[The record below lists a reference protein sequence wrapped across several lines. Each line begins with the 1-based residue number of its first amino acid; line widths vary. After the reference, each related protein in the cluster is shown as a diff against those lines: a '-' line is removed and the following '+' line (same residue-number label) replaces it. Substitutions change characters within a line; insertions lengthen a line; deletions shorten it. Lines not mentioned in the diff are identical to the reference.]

1 MSGDEK
7 FSVFRHWKTN
17 GHVLLLI
24 FLQILFICLFAQ
36 FVRYDPTE
44 TSSAVPIKT
53 YFLKDEENNCD
64 YVKKEV
70 TLANGTVVKEKV
82 ANTYTHEE
90 GTEILLAYP
99 MFQDVHVMI
108 FIGFG
113 FLMTFLKKYGLTAVS
128 LNMLVSV
135 VCLQW
140 GLLVF
145 GWTHLHCGTIYLN
158 LGSMLGAD
166 FAAATVLISFGV
178 LIGKTSPLQ
187 LIVMALIEIV
197 LFFGNE
203 IIGRKYLGAVDAGDT
218 IFVHTFGAYFGLAI
232 SRVLYDKRVDLSKNE
247 GSSETHD
254 MFSMIG
260 AIFLWM
266 FWPSFNS
273 AAVVVPDAQHRAVL
287 NTFFSLCASVL
298 SSFAFSS
305 LMNEK
310 KKFVMEH
317 IQNATLAGGVAI
329 GACADLMVQPWA
341 ALLVGT
347 IAGTI
352 SVYGFDEITPAINK
366 YFKIH
371 DTCGVHNLHGMPGL
385 IGSLLSVIVCAATA
399 TEEVMG
405 ESLKEIFPF
414 VGDEKNHSNAFQFKN
429 AGKQG
434 AMQLAALAVT
444 LVVAIVGGTITGF
457 ILKALGKFQHK
468 AQVHR
473 QSEAGMAMNQQY
485 GSNRRN
491 SLDQESEVFFDD
503 HLYFEVHDDAFYQ
516 NQKKYHLD
524 LAKMVQTISGIKQSD
539 HEPPRGYSGRS
550 GHHNGSQVRT
560 NLKGQYMY

>member
-1 MSGDEK
+1 MSSDEK

-53 YFLKDEENNCD
+53 YFLKDEDNDCD

-70 TLANGTVVKEKV
+70 TLKNGTVVKQNV

-371 DTCGVHNLHGMPGL
+371 DTCGVHNLHGMPGI
-385 IGSLLSVIVCAATA
+385 IGSLLSVIITAATA
-399 TEEVMG
+399 NKAIMG
-405 ESLKEIFPF
+405 DSLKEIFPY
-414 VGDEKNHSNAFQFKN
+414 VGDEKYSDKYQFGN

-434 AMQLAALAVT
+434 AMQLAALGVT
-444 LVVAIVGGTITGF
+444 LGIAIVGGTITGF
-457 ILKALGKFQHK
+457 ILKALGKFQEK
-468 AQVHR
+468 ARVR
-473 QSEAGMAMNQQY
+473 QSSGTGMAMQD
-485 GSNRRN
+485 GSNRN
-491 SLDQESEVFFDD
+491 SLASDAFFDD
-503 HLYFEVHDDAFYQ
+503 HLYFEVHDDAFYES
-516 NQKKYHLD
+516 QKKYHLD
-524 LAKMVQTISGIKQSD
+524 LAKMVQTISGIKQANPDPSRY
-539 HEPPRGYSGRS
+539 PGQGRPGPS
-550 GHHNGSQVRT
+550 GHYNGSQVRS
-560 NLKGQYMY
+560 NPKGQYRY

>member
-70 TLANGTVVKEKV
+70 TLTNGTVVKEKV

-273 AAVVVPDAQHRAVL
+273 AAVVVPALPGKTRLIPLHHCYPHRR
-287 NTFFSLCASVL
+287 F
-298 SSFAFSS
+298 
-305 LMNEK
+305 ER
-310 KKFVMEH
+310 
-317 IQNATLAGGVAI
+317 QTL
-329 GACADLMVQPWA
+329 
-341 ALLVGT
+341 
-347 IAGTI
+347 
-352 SVYGFDEITPAINK
+352 
-366 YFKIH
+366 
-371 DTCGVHNLHGMPGL
+371 
-385 IGSLLSVIVCAATA
+385 
-399 TEEVMG
+399 
-405 ESLKEIFPF
+405 
-414 VGDEKNHSNAFQFKN
+414 
-429 AGKQG
+429 
-434 AMQLAALAVT
+434 
-444 LVVAIVGGTITGF
+444 
-457 ILKALGKFQHK
+457 
-468 AQVHR
+468 
-473 QSEAGMAMNQQY
+473 
-485 GSNRRN
+485 
-491 SLDQESEVFFDD
+491 
-503 HLYFEVHDDAFYQ
+503 
-516 NQKKYHLD
+516 
-524 LAKMVQTISGIKQSD
+524 
-539 HEPPRGYSGRS
+539 
-550 GHHNGSQVRT
+550 
-560 NLKGQYMY
+560 

>member
-1 MSGDEK
+1 VKIQVKNTYSEEEG
-7 FSVFRHWKTN
+7 R
-17 GHVLLLI
+17 
-24 FLQILFICLFAQ
+24 QILG
-36 FVRYDPTE
+36 V
-44 TSSAVPIKT
+44 
-53 YFLKDEENNCD
+53 
-64 YVKKEV
+64 
-70 TLANGTVVKEKV
+70 
-82 ANTYTHEE
+82 
-90 GTEILLAYP
+90 YP

-128 LNMLVSV
+128 LNMLISV

-140 GLLVF
+140 GVLIY
-145 GWTHLHCGTIYLN
+145 GWTHLHCGKIYLN

-187 LIVMALIEIV
+187 LIVMAMIEIV

-203 IIGRKYLGAVDAGDT
+203 IIGRQYFGAVDAGDT

-232 SRVLYDKRVDLSKNE
+232 SRVLYDKRVETSKNE

-260 AIFLWM
+260 AVFLWM

-273 AAVVVPDAQHRAVL
+273 AAVTVPDAQHRAVL

-385 IGSLLSVIVCAATA
+385 IGSLLSVIICAATA
-399 TEEVMG
+399 NKAIMG
-405 ESLKEIFPF
+405 DSLGDVFPF
-414 VGDEKNHSNAFQFKN
+414 VVEEGRYQYQY
-429 AGKQG
+429 AGGQG
-434 AMQLAALAVT
+434 LMQLAALAVT
-444 LVVAIVGGTITGF
+444 LAIAIVGGTITGF
-457 ILKALGKFQHK
+457 LLKALGKFQHK
-468 AQVHR
+468 ARVR
-473 QSEAGMAMNQQY
+473 QHSGTGMAMQD
-485 GSNRRN
+485 GSNRN
-491 SLDQESEVFFDD
+491 SLASEAFFDD
-503 HLYFEVHDDAFYQ
+503 HLYFEVHDEDWY
-516 NQKKYHLD
+516 D
-524 LAKMVQTISGIKQSD
+524 PD
-539 HEPPRGYSGRS
+539 PEE
-550 GHHNGSQVRT
+550 
-560 NLKGQYMY
+560 

>member
-53 YFLKDEENNCD
+53 YFLKDEENNCEI
-64 YVKKEV
+64 VKKEV

-385 IGSLLSVIVCAATA
+385 IGSLLSVIITAATA
-399 TEEVMG
+399 TKAVMG
-405 ESLKEIFPF
+405 DSLKEIFPY
-414 VGDEKNHSNAFQFKN
+414 VGDEKYSDKYQYGS

-434 AMQLAALAVT
+434 AMQLAALGVT
-444 LVVAIVGGTITGF
+444 LGIAIVGGTITGF

-468 AQVHR
+468 ARVR
-473 QSEAGMAMNQQY
+473 QSSGTGMSMED
-485 GSNRRN
+485 GSNRN
-491 SLDQESEVFFDD
+491 SMASDAFFDD
-503 HLYFEVHDDAFYQ
+503 HLYFEVHDEDWYE
-516 NQKKYHLD
+516 
-524 LAKMVQTISGIKQSD
+524 S
-539 HEPPRGYSGRS
+539 
-550 GHHNGSQVRT
+550 
-560 NLKGQYMY
+560 